1 MQLKGGLLEPSSAKV
16 NSYPKRFKSLL
27 LCDWWYIL
35 SWHAVYVHHWSN
47 LIQSIQLSHK
57 IQTVISHLISQ
68 CLVNGL
74 KWLLLLVCFGALLRI
89 RTACTQNGAEAL
101 SIWQC
106 NSNVWVNSTD
116 VDLQIMCV
124 LVITITWIL
133 MDYIAATS
141 FFIFRG
147 SSRLF
152 FLLYCMC
159 DLVFVWPFLSP
170 FLSDG
175 GGCNDDGDYYG
186 SYILLMQQI

>member
-16 NSYPKRFKSLL
+16 NSHPKRFKSLL

-141 FFIFRG
+141 FFFIFRC

-152 FLLYCMC
+152 FYCTVCVIWCLY
-159 DLVFVWPFLSP
+159 DHFYPLSLVMVVVVMMMVTIMGLTFS
-170 FLSDG
+170 
-175 GGCNDDGDYYG
+175 
-186 SYILLMQQI
+186 